1 MKKNSFLKLYALV
14 VFAGLT
20 VFMPFLSPEVSGVQ
34 AQQDQVNN
42 RISGYV
48 FGFQR
53 TPLDRV
59 DVELLDD
66 LGRTINRTRTNG
78 SGLYVFFGMRQGRYI
93 VRVLP
98 FTSDYEEQ
106 EAEVEIIN
114 INRTSA
120 NPSAANPI
128 TGSGLGAVSA
138 PDNKQQDFYLK
149 TRQGAITGT
158 TGAIFAQDVPKDA
171 RALYEKGLDQ
181 LRDNKQKEAFENIKA
196 AIEKY
201 PTYYHA
207 LETLGTEYVRLK
219 YFEAAQVLLSNAVE
233 INPRG
238 YRSWY
243 GLTYSFSALGKAA
256 PALLAAQKA
265 VELNPNSA
273 EAILIYGVVL
283 KQNKKFNEAEAQ
295 FIKARSL
302 NIKSY
307 MPQIHLQLAF
317 LYGDMK
323 RYAEA
328 VKELKLYLK
337 ANPSGNNNEDI
348 KKRLKE
354 YEEKAQSA

>member
-1 MKKNSFLKLYALV
+1 MKKNSFLKLYVLV
-14 VFAGLT
+14 VLAGLT
-20 VFMPFLSPEVSGVQ
+20 VFMPFLSPETSGVR
-34 AQQDQVNN
+34 AQDQVNN

-66 LGRTINRTRTNG
+66 LGRTVTRTRTNG

-106 EAEVEIIN
+106 EQEVEIIN
-114 INRTSA
+114 ITRTST
-120 NPSAANPI
+120 NPI
-128 TGSGLGAVSA
+128 SGGGRGAISA

-158 TGAIFAQDVPKDA
+158 TGAIFVQDVPKDA
-171 RALYEKGLDQ
+171 RELFEKGLDQ
-181 LRDNKQKEAFENIKA
+181 LRDNKQKEALENIKA
-196 AIEKY
+196 AIEKF
-201 PTYYHA
+201 PKYYHA
-207 LETLGTEYVRLK
+207 LEILGTEYARLK
-219 YFEAAQVLLSNAVE
+219 HFYVAAALLASAVE
-233 INPRG
+233 INPRA

-243 GLTYSFSALGKAA
+243 GLAYSLSALGNADS
-256 PALLAAQKA
+256 ALMASQKA

-273 EAILIYGVVL
+273 EALLIHGVIL
-283 KQNKKFNEAEAQ
+283 KQNKKMGEAETQ
-295 FIKARSL
+295 FLKARSL

-307 MPQIHLQLAF
+307 MPQVHLQLGF

-323 RYAEA
+323 RYDDA

-337 ANPSGNNNEDI
+337 TAPTGNTDDV

>member
-1 MKKNSFLKLYALV
+1 MKKNSFLKLYVLV

-20 VFMPFLSPEVSGVQ
+20 VFMPFLSPEASGVQ
-34 AQQDQVNN
+34 AQDQVNN

-66 LGRTINRTRTNG
+66 LGRTVNRTRTNG
-78 SGLYVFFGMRQGRYI
+78 SGLYVFFGMRQGRYT

-120 NPSAANPI
+120 NPNAANPI
-128 TGSGLGAVSA
+128 NGLGLGSVSA

-158 TGAIFAQDVPKDA
+158 TGAIFVQDVPKDA
-171 RALYEKGLDQ
+171 KALFEKGLDQ
-181 LRDNKQKEAFENIKA
+181 LSDNKQKEALESLKA
-196 AIEKY
+196 AIEKF
-201 PTYYHA
+201 PKYYHA
-207 LETLGTEYVRLK
+207 LETLGTEYIRLK
-219 YFEAAQVLLSNAVE
+219 HYYVGAGLLASAVE
-233 INPRG
+233 VNPRA

-243 GLTYSFSALGKAA
+243 GLAYSFSALGNAES
-256 PALLAAQKA
+256 ALMASQKA
-265 VELNPNSA
+265 VELNPSSA
-273 EAILIYGVVL
+273 EAILIHGVVL
-283 KQNKKFNEAEAQ
+283 KQNKKYGEAEAQ

-307 MPQIHLQLAF
+307 MPQIHLQLGF

-323 RYAEA
+323 RYADA

-337 ANPSGNNNEDI
+337 AAPDANNEDI

>member
-20 VFMPFLSPEVSGVQ
+20 VFMPFLSEKTSGVS
-34 AQQDQVNN
+34 AQDQVNN

-66 LGRTINRTRTNG
+66 LGRVVSRTRTNG

-93 VRVLP
+93 VRVMP
-98 FTSDYEEQ
+98 FISDYEEQ

-114 INRTSA
+114 INRTTA
-120 NPSAANPI
+120 NPDLANPV
-128 TGSGLGAVSA
+128 TGQGRGATA

-158 TGAIFAQDVPKDA
+158 NAAIFVQEVPKDA
-171 RALYEKGLDQ
+171 RVLFEKGLDQ
-181 LRDNKQKEAFENIKA
+181 LRENKQKEAIENLKA
-196 AIEKY
+196 AIEKF
-201 PTYYHA
+201 PKYYYA
-207 LETLGTEYVRLK
+207 LEMLGTEYVRMK
-219 YFEAAQVLLSNAVE
+219 HYYVAAALLANAVE
-233 INPRG
+233 VNPRA

-243 GLTYSFSALGKAA
+243 GLAYSFSALNNAES
-256 PALLAAQKA
+256 ALMAAQKA
-265 VELNPNSA
+265 IELNPNSA
-273 EAILIYGVVL
+273 EALLIYGVIL
-283 KQNKKFNEAEAQ
+283 KQNKKLDEAEKQ

-307 MPQIHLQLAF
+307 MPQVHLQLGI

-323 RYAEA
+323 RYADA
-328 VKELKLYLK
+328 VKELKLYVK
-337 ANPSGNNNEDI
+337 ASPGGNTDEI
-348 KKRLKE
+348 KKRIKE
-354 YEEKAQSA
+354 YEEKAKTA

>member
-1 MKKNSFLKLYALV
+1 MKKNSFLKLYVLV

-20 VFMPFLSPEVSGVQ
+20 VFMPFLSPKTSGVR
-34 AQQDQVNN
+34 AQSDVINN

-66 LGRTINRTRTNG
+66 LGRTVNRTRTNG

-106 EAEVEIIN
+106 EQEVEIIN
-114 INRTSA
+114 ITRTST
-120 NPSAANPI
+120 NPI
-128 TGSGLGAVSA
+128 SGEGRGAISA

-158 TGAIFAQDVPKDA
+158 TGAIFVQDVPKDA
-171 RALYEKGLDQ
+171 RALFEKGLDQ
-181 LRDNKQKEAFENIKA
+181 LRDNKQKEAVESIKA
-196 AIEKY
+196 AIEKF
-201 PTYYHA
+201 PKYYHA
-207 LETLGTEYVRLK
+207 LEILGTEYVRMK
-219 YFEAAQVLLSNAVE
+219 HFYVAAALLASAVE
-233 INPRG
+233 INPRA

-243 GLTYSFSALGKAA
+243 GLAYSFSALGNADS
-256 PALLAAQKA
+256 ALMASQKA

-273 EAILIYGVVL
+273 EALLIHGVIL
-283 KQNKKFNEAEAQ
+283 KQNKKLGEAETQ
-295 FIKARSL
+295 FLKARSL

-307 MPQIHLQLAF
+307 MPQVHLQLGF

-323 RYAEA
+323 RYDDA

-337 ANPSGNNNEDI
+337 ASPTGNTDDV